1 MVCENNILSG
11 RGLEL
16 LKKKSN
22 ITLTPT
28 IYSVSNHNIKLKDFS
43 PHALSVI
50 KTLRKA
56 GYIAYIVGGCIRD
69 LLLNT
74 TPKDF
79 DISTSAKPEEI
90 KAIFKNCILVGK
102 RFRLAHIRFSKQ
114 IIEVSTFR
122 SGSTD
127 EDVLITKDN
136 LWGTPEEDVLRRDFT
151 INGLFYDPE
160 HEEIIDYTG
169 GVNDLRNRY
178 LRTIGDPFTRFKQ
191 DPVRMLRL
199 LKILSR
205 SPFTVET
212 QTQEALIACRQELIK
227 SSRARV
233 FEELIKMLNS
243 GAAKNF
249 FQLLIENHLLEI
261 LFPYMDKAFRLN
273 RALEEQTATYLKAL
287 DDKILKKEA
296 EYDRHQLMAIFLF
309 PLVNFNVRYKHQ
321 KHPYLSLTSVFDYIK
336 NFLEQFF
343 ADSFTSC
350 SKKNFILT
358 ALILQ
363 MQYRLTPLIPTKKA
377 LFFNKKLLHHTRFLE
392 ALSLLEI
399 RSIVYPKLDKVYVA
413 WIRHHQTLKCKKDS
427 HSQK

>member
-11 RGLEL
+11 RGLAL

-22 ITLTPT
+22 INLTPT
-28 IYSVSNHNIKLKDFS
+28 IYSVTNHNIQLKDFS
-43 PHALSVI
+43 PQALLVI

-56 GYIAYIVGGCIRD
+56 GYTAYIVGGCIRD

-122 SGSTD
+122 SGTD
-127 EDVLITKDN
+127 EDALITKDN

-160 HEEIIDYTG
+160 QEEIIDYTG

-205 SPFTVET
+205 SPFTVEA
-212 QTQEALIACRQELIK
+212 QTQEALIACRQELTK
-227 SSRARV
+227 SSQARV

-243 GAAKNF
+243 GTANNF
-249 FQLLIENHLLEI
+249 FRLLIDNHILEI
-261 LFPYMDKAFRLN
+261 LFPYMAKAFRLN
-273 RALEEQTATYLKAL
+273 RKLEEQTANYLKAL
-287 DDKILKKEA
+287 DNKLQQKETQY
-296 EYDRHQLMAIFLF
+296 ERHQLMAIFLF
-309 PLVNFNVRYKHQ
+309 PIVNFNVRYKYQ
-321 KHPYLSLTSVFDYIK
+321 QHPYLSLTSVFDYIK

-343 ADSFTSC
+343 SDSFTSC

-363 MQYRLTPLIPTKKA
+363 MQYRLTPLAPTKKV
-377 LFFNKKLLHHTRFLE
+377 LFFNKKLLYHTKFLE
-392 ALSLLEI
+392 GLSLLEI
-399 RSIVYPKLDKVYVA
+399 RSIVYPKLDKVYTA
-413 WIRHHQTLKCKKDS
+413 WMHHYQALKYKKDS
-427 HSQK
+427 SQNRS